1 MRVVLVF
8 LLVLAPLLPAFAQKV
23 KSVECEYVY
32 HAPENMTLENAKR
45 TALERA
51 QIQAIANEF
60 GTVVSQTN
68 ITNLSGS
75 GVDFQAIGMS
85 EVKGEWIED
94 IDKPVYNIEFDDGL
108 IVITVRVKGK
118 VRETM
123 LAKADCVARVLRNG
137 KEDRFE
143 SDKFF
148 DGDQFYISFYS
159 PSNGYIT
166 VYLSDNK
173 GDTFCLLPYPS
184 QQEANFPVS
193 ANWRYLL
200 FDQDEGDIYTEEY
213 TFTCASP
220 PENNQIY
227 VIFSPNKFTKA
238 LDNKTSEQLPRV
250 LSNHDFQ
257 KWLAKCRR
265 QDPEMQ
271 VIRKYITINHQ

>member
-1 MRVVLVF
+1 MRQAFVIF
-8 LLVLAPLLPAFAQKV
+8 LLLLSFIVVSAQKV
-23 KSVECEYVY
+23 KTVECEYVY

-51 QIQAIANEF
+51 QIQAIAIEF
-60 GTVVSQTN
+60 GTAVSQTN

-75 GVDFQAIGMS
+75 GVDFQSIGMS

-94 IDKPVYNIEFDDGL
+94 VAEPEYNISFDDGMV
-108 IVITVRVKGK
+108 VIRVHVKGK
-118 VRETM
+118 IRESRP
-123 LAKADCVARVLRNG
+123 AEVDCIARVLRNG

-148 DGDQFYISFYS
+148 NGDQFYISFHS

-166 VYLSDNK
+166 VYLSDAQGNAY
-173 GDTFCLLPYPS
+173 CLLPYPS
-184 QQEANFPVS
+184 QQDANFKVD
-193 ANWRYLL
+193 ANRRYLL
-200 FDQDEGDIYTEEY
+200 FDPDEGDIYTEEY
-213 TFTCASP
+213 TFTCTNP

-227 VIFSPNKFTKA
+227 IIFSPNKFTKA
-238 LDNKTSEQLPRV
+238 LDNKTAELLPRM
-250 LSNHDFQ
+250 LSDRDFH

-265 QDPEMQ
+265 RDPEMQ